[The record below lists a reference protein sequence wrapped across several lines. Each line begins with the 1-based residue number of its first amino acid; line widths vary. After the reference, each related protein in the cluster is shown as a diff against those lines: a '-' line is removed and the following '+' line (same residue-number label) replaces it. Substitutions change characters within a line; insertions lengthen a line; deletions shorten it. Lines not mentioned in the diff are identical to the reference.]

1 MAMSSLAYLEQVLC
15 PQLIPGQVVIVDKLV
30 AHKVAGVKALMERL
44 SPSPLLHPIL
54 RTSIH
59 RASLVQI
66 KQLLH
71 AAKARSLEALEL
83 ATVEASAAV
92 PAENAAAWFEHC
104 DYGPH

>member
-15 PQLIPGQVVIVDKLV
+15 PQLIPGQVVIVDKLA

-71 AAKARSLEALEL
+71 AAKAPQLGG
-83 ATVEASAAV
+83 
-92 PAENAAAWFEHC
+92 PGIGHC
-104 DYGPH
+104 RGLGRCPCRKCCRLV